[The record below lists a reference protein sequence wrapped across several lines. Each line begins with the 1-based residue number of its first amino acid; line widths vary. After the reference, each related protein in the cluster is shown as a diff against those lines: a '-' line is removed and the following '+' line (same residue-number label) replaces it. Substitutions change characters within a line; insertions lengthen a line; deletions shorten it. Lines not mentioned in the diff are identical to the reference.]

1 MDDYKDGRRLV
12 SFLAK
17 HMSHVLTGSEAAVKG
32 ALLAN
37 NNINLVVRFE
47 SSQQLGSATATQ
59 PRPHCCARLDMKIV
73 VAYCSP

>member
-1 MDDYKDGRRLV
+1 MDDYKDGKRLV

-17 HMSHVLTGSEAAVKG
+17 HMSHALTGSEAAVKG

-47 SSQQLGSATATQ
+47 SSQQLGSATQ